1 MAGFRPRWRAEPGSP
16 LRYTRLVESEGTSE
30 SFSRSEIRRI
40 LGVNENRL
48 RAWERIG
55 LAETKETYSF
65 ADLVSLTTLQGLSE
79 NDIPPKRVR
88 DALHH
93 LRLRLAHVRYP
104 LHELKI
110 IADGRRIAVELPGE
124 RMEAITGQMLFDFE
138 ADGKRPVTTL
148 EPSLNDLRPDASEE
162 SSEFWFQY
170 ALELESSGARPE
182 EIIAIYSKV
191 LETKGDAAGA
201 WVNIGTLQYRDGQL
215 ENAER
220 SYREALRAYPEY
232 ALAHFNLGNICEE
245 TGRLEEA
252 AEHYERALEYRR
264 DYADAHYNLALVQER
279 RKRFLSAAK
288 HWQAYL
294 NLDTASP
301 WANVARR
308 KSKHLLQASGSGPG
322 PAGTSLRKPLR
333 DRSD

>member
-1 MAGFRPRWRAEPGSP
+1 M
-16 LRYTRLVESEGTSE
+16 ESEGTSE
-30 SFSRSEIRRI
+30 SFTRSEIRRI
-40 LGVNENRL
+40 LGINENRL
-48 RAWERIG
+48 RSWERIG
-55 LAETKETYSF
+55 LTDARETYSF
-65 ADLVSLTTLQGLSE
+65 AHLVSLTTLQSLSD
-79 NDIPPKRVR
+79 NDIPPKRIR

-124 RMEAITGQMLFDFE
+124 RMEALTGQMLFDFKS
-138 ADGKRPVTTL
+138 DGKRPVTTL
-148 EPSLNDLRPDASEE
+148 EPSLDDLRPDSGEE
-162 SSEFWFQY
+162 NSEFWFHY
-170 ALELESSGARPE
+170 ALELESSGARPD
-182 EIIAIYSKV
+182 EIISVYGKV
-191 LETKGDAAGA
+191 LETNGDAAGA

-245 TGRLEEA
+245 TERLDEA
-252 AEHYERALEYRR
+252 AEHYEHALKYRR

-308 KSKHLLQASGSGPG
+308 KRRHLLQASGSGLG
-322 PAGTSLRKPLR
+322 PVGTAIRKPLR
-333 DRSD
+333 NKRD

>member
-1 MAGFRPRWRAEPGSP
+1 M

-55 LAETKETYSF
+55 LAETRGSYSF
-65 ADLVSLTTLQGLSE
+65 ADLVSLTTLQSLSQ
-79 NDIPPKRVR
+79 NDIPLKRIR

-93 LRLRLAHVRYP
+93 LRLRLEHVRYP

-124 RMEAITGQMLFDFE
+124 RMEALTGQMLFDFE

-148 EPSLNDLRPDASEE
+148 DPGLNDLRPDAGEE
-162 SSEFWFQY
+162 NSEFWFQY
-170 ALELESSGARPE
+170 ALELESAGARPE
-182 EIIAIYSKV
+182 EIIEVYGKV
-191 LETKGDAAGA
+191 LETNGDAAGA

-245 TGRLEEA
+245 TKRLEEA
-252 AEHYERALEYRR
+252 AEHYENALQYRR

-294 NLDTASP
+294 NLDTTSP

-308 KSKHLLQASGSGPG
+308 KSRHLLQASGSGPG
-322 PAGTSLRKPLR
+322 PVGTSIRKPLR
-333 DRSD
+333 NRPD